1 MEGNK
6 IQMAG
11 TPIPSGFTVEKRI
24 DGIVNEMGKAAG
36 LEQNWGYKVKDS
48 IGNDCILLYC
58 NPGVY
63 TIIDSD
69 NLDKIRNVNGK
80 KVSWFLG
87 KNGYVGCRTVMNDK
101 DTVLTLHQHLTGH
114 YGHGRG
120 KESIDHI
127 NRDKLDNR
135 MANLRITTQS
145 VQNENRD
152 KVRRHKAAKELP
164 DEIKGIALPKFIVYY
179 KEKVSGDTYRE
190 FFTVEG
196 HPIQKDKEKG
206 IKNSQTAQL
215 KSRRWATTKSNRVSI
230 TSKLD
235 SAKLFINELDTL
247 YANPTYK
254 IKEIEAPIIEEPR
267 KTGLKRIDKEKEI
280 INVLEGIKKDQ
291 EEIMSNIIIIP
302 DESPIIDK
310 PTVINES
317 HLDDILKIKEIMN
330 SSNKDPKPTPL
341 KQWKSRQIYDAIIEN
356 NEIKY
361 KEFCEEHNDLIKVPT
376 WETDWIEFILSV
388 KGRTFEESEERI
400 HNFIENLRRIRHNAL
415 CYKKNSK
422 LLERD
427 ERQQWP
433 ASTVARA
440 FLEGKIDRFKEFTE
454 NATGDTPD
462 EPKWKKR
469 WDAFIENL
477 EANRTNPTQL
487 KVLCSKFMASQR
499 AKKYRRS

>member
-1 MEGNK
+1 MEGNT
-6 IQMAG
+6 IQMAS

-36 LEQNWGYKVKDS
+36 IEQNWGYKVKDDT
-48 IGNDCILLYC
+48 GVECILLYC

-63 TIIDSD
+63 TIIDSS
-69 NLDKIRNVNGK
+69 NLDKVRNVNGK
-80 KVSWFLG
+80 KISWFLG
-87 KNGYVGCRTVMNDK
+87 KNGYIGCRTVMNNK

-127 NRDKLDNR
+127 NRNKLDNR

-152 KVRRHKAAKELP
+152 KVRRHKSAKELP
-164 DEIKGIALPKFIVYY
+164 DEIKSIVLPKFVVYY

-196 HPIQKDKEKG
+196 HPLQKDKEKG
-206 IKNSQTAQL
+206 VKNSQTAQL
-215 KSRRWATTKSNRVSI
+215 KSRRWATTKSNRVTI

-235 SAKLFINELDTL
+235 AAKLYINELDTL
-247 YANPTYK
+247 YTNPAYK
-254 IKEIEAPIIEEPR
+254 MKEIEAPIIEELS

-280 INVLEGIKKDQ
+280 INVLEEIKKDQ
-291 EEIMSNIIIIP
+291 EEIISNMVIIP
-302 DESPIIDK
+302 DKTIVTSEQC
-310 PTVINES
+310 
-317 HLDDILKIKEIMN
+317 LDEGILKIKEIMN
-330 SSNKDPKPTPL
+330 SSDKDSEPTPL
-341 KQWKSRQIYDAIIEN
+341 KQWKSKQIYEAINEN
-356 NEIKY
+356 NENTY
-361 KEFCEEHNDLIKVPT
+361 KEFCEAHNDLSKVPT
-376 WETDWIEFILSV
+376 WETDWTEFVLSV

-400 HNFIENLRRIRHNAL
+400 QKFIENLRRIRHNAL

-422 LLERD
+422 LLEND

-433 ASTVARA
+433 ASTVVRA
-440 FLEGKIDRFKEFTE
+440 FLEGKIDKFKEFTE

-462 EPKWKKR
+462 NPKWKKR
-469 WDAFIENL
+469 WDTFIKTLEEN
-477 EANRTNPTQL
+477 RSNPTQL
-487 KVLCSKFMASQR
+487 KILCSKFMASQR